1 MKYLLPLLV
10 CLAACG
16 GNSSPNPT
24 AGTPADTTGQAANG
38 IPSSTPPPS
47 PSPRFPANSVFLEG
61 IYATS
66 TATGH
71 EPDLLFDADTKTTWR
86 TRPGAGPDEGLM
98 LYFAQPRSLQSLT
111 VEAESGSFQ
120 GDVAG
125 IQTYVNGQLGDSGKP
140 GQPIA
145 LPSVPVKSLF
155 LRFESTGR
163 EVESNMRKGNSDISL
178 RSFPRDAFIGLH
190 SLTIRD
196 DKGQQLLLAPPVRE
210 EGRVSASSTLAPE
223 GAYSAANLF
232 DARKEFVWAEGNAA
246 SDGVGE
252 VLTFSFA
259 HPVSIGSLQVW
270 NGYQR
275 SEEHY
280 AANGRVR
287 DFEFGVKGG
296 PMHTYTLRDSKAGQ
310 KIALSA
316 GLSGQ
321 EFELKV
327 KSIYKGNSYKD
338 LAISEILFFNKE
350 AQPFVLYSA
359 QPVQLRNALASRSA
373 PSPLAGVL
381 DRRISNQID
390 DGVQT
395 FTNQSIILRADGTF
409 VFYSSVNDQ
418 DDTNVETLA
427 DGNWELLEA
436 SASAARVKIFGKWR
450 DLDNVAAYYEGQRQA
465 ETTRI
470 FKDELTVTAER
481 LVGTKMVG
489 TFYLK

>member
-10 CLAACG
+10 VLAACG
-16 GNSSPNPT
+16 GNPSPNP
-24 AGTPADTTGQAANG
+24 ASGTHSDSTGQSANG
-38 IPSSTPPPS
+38 LQPSPAPPS

-71 EPDLLFDADTKTTWR
+71 EPDLLFDADSKTTWR
-86 TRPGAGPDEGLM
+86 TRIGAGPDEGLM

-111 VEAESGSFQ
+111 VEAEPGSFQ

-145 LPSVPVKSLF
+145 LPSVPIKSLF

-163 EVESNMRKGNSDISL
+163 EQENTLRKDKADISL
-178 RSFPRDAFIGLH
+178 RTFPKDAFIGLH
-190 SLTIRD
+190 TLTVRD

-210 EGRVSASSTLAPE
+210 EGSVTASSTLAPE

-246 SDGVGE
+246 GDGVGE
-252 VLTFSFA
+252 LLTFSFA
-259 HPVSIGSLQVW
+259 HPVTIGSLQIW

-275 SEEHY
+275 SDEHFS
-280 AANGRVR
+280 ANGRVR
-287 DFEFGVKGG
+287 DFEFGAKGG
-296 PMHTYTLRDSKAGQ
+296 AMHTYTLRDTKAGQ
-310 KIALSA
+310 KIALA
-316 GLSGQ
+316 AALNGQ
-321 EFELKV
+321 EFELKI

-338 LAISEILFFNKE
+338 LAISEMLFFNGE

-359 QPVQLRNALASRSA
+359 QPVQLRNTLTSRSA

-436 SASAARVKIFGKWR
+436 TATAARVKIFGKWR
-450 DLDNVAAYYEGQRQA
+450 DLDNVAAYYEGQHKA

-470 FKDELTVTAER
+470 FKDELTVTADR